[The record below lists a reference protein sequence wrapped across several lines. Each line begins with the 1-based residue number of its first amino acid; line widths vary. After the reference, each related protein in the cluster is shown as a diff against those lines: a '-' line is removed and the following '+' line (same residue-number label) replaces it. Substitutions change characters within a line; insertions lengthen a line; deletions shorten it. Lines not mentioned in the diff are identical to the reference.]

1 VTPAEAYAYCER
13 LTRQEAR
20 NFAYGIRLLEPE
32 RRAALSAIYALARRI
47 DDIGDAA
54 PDRLAGP
61 GRDTGPGR
69 DSAPAGGVA
78 AGAPARLADLDAVR
92 HALAHLDDPGDD
104 PVLVALADAAR
115 RFPLPLGAFEE
126 LLEGCE
132 MDCRGSAYA
141 TFDDLVGYC
150 QRVAGSIGR
159 LSLAVFGRRAG
170 TDPADD
176 LGVALQLTNILRDI
190 REDQAMG
197 RVYLP
202 KEDLERF
209 GVSPQLEGER
219 DALVAVVLLLAARA
233 RSYYRSGLGL
243 LPALDH
249 RSAACAGAM
258 AGIYR
263 RLLARIETRP
273 EEVFERRVRLSS
285 AEKALVAGRALLL
298 GRA

>member
-1 VTPAEAYAYCER
+1 VTPAEAYTHCER
-13 LTRQEAR
+13 LTRREAR

-54 PDRLAGP
+54 
-61 GRDTGPGR
+61 RDDLTGP
-69 DSAPAGGVA
+69 DSDAEPDGGAA
-78 AGAPARLADLDAVR
+78 AGVRARLAELDAVR
-92 HALAHLDDPGDD
+92 HKLANLDDPGDD
-104 PVLVALADAAR
+104 PVLVALGDARR

-132 MDCRGSAYA
+132 MDCRGAAYA
-141 TFDDLVGYC
+141 TFDELVGYC
-150 QRVAGSIGR
+150 QRVAGSVGR

-170 TDPADD
+170 SDPALLARQADD
-176 LGVALQLTNILRDI
+176 LGVALQLTNIVRDV

-219 DALVAVVLLLAARA
+219 GALVAVVLLLATRA
-233 RSYYRSGLGL
+233 RSYYSSGLGL

-263 RLLARIETRP
+263 RLLTRIETRP
-273 EEVFERRVRLSS
+273 EEVLERRVRLSS
-285 AEKALVAGRALLL
+285 AEKALVAGRALIL

>member
-1 VTPAEAYAYCER
+1 MTPAEAYAYCER
-13 LTRQEAR
+13 LTRHEAR
-20 NFAYGIRLLEPE
+20 NFAYGIRLLERE
-32 RRAALSAIYALARRI
+32 RRAALSAIYALARRV

-54 PDRLAGP
+54 RDGLPDAGA
-61 GRDTGPGR
+61 D
-69 DSAPAGGVA
+69 APPRVGAA
-78 AGAPARLADLDAVR
+78 AGAPARLAELDAVR
-92 HALAHLDDPGDD
+92 HALADLDHPGDD
-104 PVLVALADAAR
+104 PVLVALADATR

-141 TFDDLVGYC
+141 TFDELVGYC

-159 LSLAVFGRRAG
+159 LSLAVFGVREASDAAVLARQ
-170 TDPADD
+170 ADD
-176 LGVALQLTNILRDI
+176 LGIALQLTNILRDI

-202 KEDLERF
+202 KEALERF
-209 GVSPQLEGER
+209 GVSPQLEGDR
-219 DALVAVVLLLAARA
+219 DALVAVVLLLATRA
-233 RSYYRSGLGL
+233 RGYYRSGLGL

-263 RLLARIETRP
+263 RLLARIESRP
-273 EEVFERRVRLSS
+273 EEVLERRVRLSS